1 MFQTYDPSAN
11 LVFSHDS
18 CRTGFLFT
26 DQEDVFQSFVPNV
39 FDNQPTNGQYA
50 FQDGTA
56 GINLQVNQLMLE
68 QLILVIHLVSLLNN
82 QIIGNPNIALVY
94 IFLFFSKEATTRRI
108 YGAISTW
115 TTKSRATR
123 TQFEHIAFMVGK

>member
-1 MFQTYDPSAN
+1 MFFAWMIGKALMLHENIKLGAIAAIGRDNIQMFQTYDPSAN

-56 GINLQVNQLMLE
+56 GINLQQRSYYKENLRSYFHMDNKE
-68 QLILVIHLVSLLNN
+68 QSHENSV
-82 QIIGNPNIALVY
+82 
-94 IFLFFSKEATTRRI
+94 
-108 YGAISTW
+108 
-115 TTKSRATR
+115 
-123 TQFEHIAFMVGK
+123 